1 MTGNMRFIPGA
12 AVLSALPKLGSPNP
26 FFGTCYLAFKRLG
39 VPVGSTTSLVFARVN
54 REFLEEHYHPS
65 ATHAGFYHPFHASG
79 TKPGWVSEEYAR
91 TSLQRIAKNTFQSAL
106 IHPSNSD
113 QWGWV
118 DNYVDRLAEH
128 LDRKGI
134 PAFELAIWLYQRR
147 ELPSGC
153 TPESLVDMLF
163 TQHNISAA
171 EQEILFDLTVP
182 NVDDDWLD
190 ANSLSDA
197 DVLDIIGY
205 PPEEHSDRASSLLE
219 LTLSNVGPARHFK
232 YEPTSRLN
240 LVTGDNSLGKTFL
253 LECAWWALTGE
264 WIDRVAAPS
273 THAQRG
279 SAKIEFELATGTAA
293 SVRGKATYD
302 WDRHTWKGSRR
313 DTHPGLAIYARF
325 DGSFAVWDPERRGI
339 GPAGSTESARLVL
352 TRDEIWDGKYTS
364 SKDRPV
370 WVCNGLIRDWVTWQT
385 GGERYGELWS
395 ALETCLRELSPSET
409 ERLRPGAPVR
419 MPFDSR
425 EMPTIAMP
433 YGEIPVVHASA
444 GVQRIVAMAYVL
456 VWAWHEHVAFARL
469 AKRKPQRRLAFLI
482 DEVEA
487 HLHPRWQ
494 RVIVP
499 AIVAAVSRLSNEA
512 RIQAHVATHSPM
524 VLASAEPLFDA
535 QQDSLHHLE
544 LVDREVVLKQLP
556 FVRRGRADMWLTS
569 PVFGLA
575 QARSVD
581 AEEAIA
587 RAVDLQQAPEP
598 SNDEIARVHEILAR
612 LLAADDGFWPRWR
625 HFALSHGVDK

>member
-1 MTGNMRFIPGA
+1 MTTDLRFIGA
-12 AVLSALPKLGSPNP
+12 TEVRSALPKLGALNP
-26 FFGTCYLAFKRLG
+26 FFGTCYLAFKRHG
-39 VPVGSTTSLVFARVN
+39 VPVGSTASLVFARVN
-54 REFLEEHYHPS
+54 RAFLEEHYHPS

-91 TSLQRIAKNTFQSAL
+91 TSLQRIAKNTFQNAL
-106 IHPSNSD
+106 IHESNSN

-118 DNYVDRLAEH
+118 ENYVDELAEH
-128 LDRKGI
+128 LDQKGI
-134 PAFELAIWLYQRR
+134 PAFDLAVWLYHRL
-147 ELPSGC
+147 ELPVGS
-153 TPESLVDMLF
+153 TPQSLIDLLF
-163 TQHNISAA
+163 LQHNISPV
-171 EQEILFDLTVP
+171 EQERLFDRAVP
-182 NVDDDWLD
+182 RLGDNWLQS
-190 ANSLSDA
+190 NRLSDA

-219 LTLSNVGPARHFK
+219 LTLSNVGPAHHFK

-240 LVTGDNSLGKTFL
+240 LLTGDNSLGKTFL

-273 THAQRG
+273 TNAPRG

-293 SVRGKATYD
+293 SVKGKASYD
-302 WDRHTWKGSRR
+302 WDRHAWKGSRR

-325 DGSFAVWDPERRGI
+325 DGSFAVWDPERRGVGPDGSI
-339 GPAGSTESARLVL
+339 GSAGLTL
-352 TRDEIWDGKYTS
+352 TRNEIWDGKAISTR
-364 SKDRPV
+364 DRPV

-395 ALETCLRELSPSET
+395 ALETCLHALSPSEN
-409 ERLRPGAPVR
+409 ERLRPGKPVR

-425 EMPTIAMP
+425 EMPTVAMP

-444 GVQRIVAMAYVL
+444 GVQRIIAMAYVL
-456 VWAWHEHVAFARL
+456 VWAWHEHAAFAGL
-469 AKRKPQRRLAFLI
+469 AQRKPQRRLAFLI

-499 AIVAAVSRLSNEA
+499 AIVEAVSRLSNEA

-524 VLASAEPLFDA
+524 VLASAEPLFDS
-535 QQDSLHHLE
+535 QQDSLHHLKLE
-544 LVDREVVLKQLP
+544 DREVVLEQLP
-556 FVRRGRADMWLTS
+556 FVRRGRVDMWLTS

-581 AEEAIA
+581 AEGAIA
-587 RAVDLQQAPEP
+587 KAVELQQVTEP
-598 SNDEIARVHEILAR
+598 SSEEIAKLHQALVRFLAP
-612 LLAADDGFWPRWR
+612 DDGFWPRWR
-625 HFALSHGVDK
+625 HFALAHGVDK